1 GAVCPRDRA
10 AQLTAAAFFCATFPK
25 HTVIALRGVKI
36 AHMYAVQALPRL
48 RIWRDAM
55 NAQDTRKRSI
65 DWLMRLAQVA
75 SITVALI
82 ISTEFIARHWRAI
95 VSAFGLG

>member
-1 GAVCPRDRA
+1 
-10 AQLTAAAFFCATFPK
+10 
-25 HTVIALRGVKI
+25 
-36 AHMYAVQALPRL
+36 
-48 RIWRDAM
+48 M

-82 ISTEFIARHWRAI
+82 ISTKFIARHWRAI
-95 VSAFGLG
+95 ASAFGLG

>member
-1 GAVCPRDRA
+1 
-10 AQLTAAAFFCATFPK
+10 
-25 HTVIALRGVKI
+25 
-36 AHMYAVQALPRL
+36 
-48 RIWRDAM
+48 M

-82 ISTEFIARHWRAI
+82 AASDMTRPCGLDSAARRRKRPMIGGPSRHRDR
-95 VSAFGLG
+95 

>member
-1 GAVCPRDRA
+1 
-10 AQLTAAAFFCATFPK
+10 
-25 HTVIALRGVKI
+25 
-36 AHMYAVQALPRL
+36 
-48 RIWRDAM
+48 M

-82 ISTEFIARHWRAI
+82 ISTESMARHWRAD
-95 VSAFGLG
+95 SLGLRLWLGAWNGHDTRALQAYLGRWSIQHTVRYAELSPQRFKDFWR

>member
-1 GAVCPRDRA
+1 MVLSALNIA
-10 AQLTAAAFFCATFPK
+10 AT
-25 HTVIALRGVKI
+25 
-36 AHMYAVQALPRL
+36 YAVEALSRPG
-48 RIWRDAM
+48 IWRDAM

-95 VSAFGLG
+95 ASAIVLG

>member
-1 GAVCPRDRA
+1 
-10 AQLTAAAFFCATFPK
+10 
-25 HTVIALRGVKI
+25 
-36 AHMYAVQALPRL
+36 
-48 RIWRDAM
+48 M

-82 ISTEFIARHWRAI
+82 ISTEFIARHWRTIA
-95 VSAFGLG
+95 SAFGLG

>member
-1 GAVCPRDRA
+1 
-10 AQLTAAAFFCATFPK
+10 
-25 HTVIALRGVKI
+25 
-36 AHMYAVQALPRL
+36 M
-48 RIWRDAM
+48 WRDAM

-82 ISTEFIARHWRAI
+82 ISTELIARHWRAMAS
-95 VSAFGLG
+95 VFGLG